1 MNIFI
6 KKQFGKNNKLDLLI
20 SYIKFFF
27 KIKISFKNPP
37 KKDVV
42 VLDDE
47 AIDDLKNIVPNY
59 DYFILKTR
67 LHKIDKIYLSLKMP
81 ALFFKYFNGSLMG
94 TYVIVILKIIKPKVV
109 ITLAQHSMLYFNT
122 VKALENE
129 MNFLAIQTGARYD
142 LGIFKYWHKINK
154 LKLDL
159 TKKYYFQNFFC
170 FGQAEI
176 DLFKDHK
183 IRVKNFFKVGSLR
196 LSNFL
201 QDQKKNKLNF
211 KKNFYDICLI
221 SDSCTIG
228 EKNRYGIP
236 NYEKAFGKMAEFTV
250 KFAMKNNL
258 KFICAFKRKEP
269 ISLEKEID
277 FYRENLS
284 KNEFDYLIKNSTGN
298 KKTKFSS
305 YEAMIQSDIVVS
317 KYSTMLREKLGLGGK
332 ILACN
337 FVSPTSIYDFPIKG
351 ICSIEDCT
359 FEEFEAR
366 LLSIKNMTEEDYFLK
381 LGDKKIYTMRP
392 ADNKFTT
399 IDILKEKID
408 ILLKG
413 NNLSNNEIG

>member
-1 MNIFI
+1 MSIYI
-6 KKQFGKNNKLDLLI
+6 KKQFGKHNKLDLFI
-20 SYIKFFF
+20 SYIKFFL

-42 VLDDE
+42 ILDDE

-94 TYVIVILKIIKPKVV
+94 TYIIVILKIIKPKVV

-122 VKALENE
+122 VKALEKE
-129 MNFLAIQTGARYD
+129 TNFLAIQTGARYD
-142 LGIFKYWHKINK
+142 LGIFKYWYKIKK

-159 TKKYYFQNFFC
+159 TQKYYFQNFFC

-201 QDQKKNKLNF
+201 QDQKKIKSNL

-221 SDSCTIG
+221 SDSCNLG
-228 EKNRYGIP
+228 EANRYRIP
-236 NYEKAFGKMAEFTV
+236 NYEKAFGKMAKFTV
-250 KFAMKNNL
+250 KFAIKNNL
-258 KFICAFKRKEP
+258 KFICAFKRREP
-269 ISLEKEID
+269 VSLEKEIN
-277 FYRENLS
+277 FYRKNLS

-298 KKTKFSS
+298 QKTKFSS

-366 LLSIKNMTEEDYFLK
+366 LLSIKNMTEEDYFSK
-381 LGDKKIYTMRP
+381 LGDKKTYTMRP
-392 ADNKFTT
+392 ADNKLTT

-408 ILLKG
+408 ILLEG